1 MISET
6 AQDKLFLLG
15 NRIFILLLV
24 VVVLYPLVYI
34 VSASISNPQL
44 VNSGQVVLL
53 PKEITFEGYQRVF
66 QNRDIWVGYRNTVFY
81 TVAGT
86 FINLLLT
93 LPCAYA
99 LSRKGVP
106 AKNVA
111 MALFVFTMFFNGG
124 LIPTYLLVRDL
135 NILNTV
141 WAILLPNA
149 VAVWN
154 LIVSRTFFQMNF
166 PSELEEASQIDGASH
181 FVIFF
186 KVALPLSMPLVAVM
200 GLFYAVGHWNQYFNA
215 MIYLSDRNL
224 FPLQVFLREILVLQ
238 EMMTQMM
245 MDGVDEKTLAEQ
257 ARVADIIKYAVMVVS
272 ALPLLLVYPFVQR
285 FFVKGIL
292 IGSLKG

>member
-1 MISET
+1 
-6 AQDKLFLLG
+6 
-15 NRIFILLLV
+15 
-24 VVVLYPLVYI
+24 LVYI

-135 NILNTV
+135 DILNTV

-186 KVALPLSMPLVAVM
+186 RVALPLSLPLVAVM

-257 ARVADIIKYAVMVVS
+257 AKVADIIKYAVMVVS
-272 ALPLLLVYPFVQR
+272 ALPLLLVYPFIQR